1 MRNWCLNYLKPLV
14 MFSFQADQHVK
25 QVTIILKAC
34 SENTYNFEHIFNRK
48 NIRDK
53 WLVLYENSDR
63 KPATVKAY
71 ITSLRYFFTFIVADN
86 PEALEKYKDACHA
99 LIITWTDWIALY
111 RKKQRKGQWKR
122 DMEQL
127 SQLFTAT
134 EIKVLDNSELVK
146 YCKDT
151 LKKFSSRPEMPTL
164 RQFSNARDYILMYLC
179 LECSLLLGCDQS

>member
-1 MRNWCLNYLKPLV
+1 MEKLLEECFRWLISPDAKAKPRR
-14 MFSFQADQHVK
+14 QADQHVK
-25 QVTIILKAC
+25 QVTVILKAC

-99 LIITWTDWIALY
+99 LIITCTDWIAL
-111 RKKQRKGQWKR
+111 
-122 DMEQL
+122 
-127 SQLFTAT
+127 
-134 EIKVLDNSELVK
+134 
-146 YCKDT
+146 
-151 LKKFSSRPEMPTL
+151 
-164 RQFSNARDYILMYLC
+164 
-179 LECSLLLGCDQS
+179 